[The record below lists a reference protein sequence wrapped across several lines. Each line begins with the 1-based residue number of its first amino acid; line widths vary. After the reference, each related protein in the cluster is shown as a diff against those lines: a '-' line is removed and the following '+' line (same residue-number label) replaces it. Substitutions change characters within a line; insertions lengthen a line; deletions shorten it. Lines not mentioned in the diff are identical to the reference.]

1 MRRNALLISLSL
13 LVLVVASGCSTF
25 GKKKAQAEAA
35 FDPMDSY
42 LLPEADSPY
51 VAGTYPT
58 YGAAEPV
65 TRTEDAGFSL
75 AAPSATSGRRFHT
88 VAKRDTL
95 YALARMYYSDQRRWK
110 DIYTANRESIL
121 DPNRIRVGQKLLIP

>member
-13 LVLVVASGCSTF
+13 LVLVVVSGCSMF
-25 GKKKAQAEAA
+25 GKKKAQAEAT

-42 LLPEADSPY
+42 LLPDRDSPY
-51 VAGTYPT
+51 VADTYPT

-65 TRTEDAGFSL
+65 AQTEDAGFTL
-75 AAPSATSGRRFHT
+75 AAPSTTSGGRYHT

-110 DIYTANRESIL
+110 DIYIANRESIL
-121 DPNRIRVGQKLLIP
+121 DPNRIRVGQRLLIP